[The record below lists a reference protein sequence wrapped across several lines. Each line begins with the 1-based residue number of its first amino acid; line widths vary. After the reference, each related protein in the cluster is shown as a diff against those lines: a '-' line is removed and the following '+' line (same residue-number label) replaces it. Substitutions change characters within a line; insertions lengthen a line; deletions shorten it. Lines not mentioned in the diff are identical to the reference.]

1 MIALT
6 YGSAEARVGVAPFF
20 LSRSSRRRCC
30 CCWPAAVLAGVSVPV
45 LVVARV
51 RACVRVCTSVCVY
64 VTRRTATAAYYHRS
78 ETFSLTFVEER
89 T

>member
-1 MIALT
+1 MSLL
-6 YGSAEARVGVAPFF
+6 SFSPARLVA
-20 LSRSSRRRCC
+20 
-30 CCWPAAVLAGVSVPV
+30 AAGPLPCSLVSVPV

-51 RACVRVCTSVCVY
+51 LRACACTSVCVY